1 MGVSGRPAEVWPP
14 VIAYF
19 CSFSGLWSCSRQAWA
34 IGQAQHGVMSLLLD
48 SFGQSKSKGP
58 DSRGRS
64 HPTSPGRICQITFSV
79 CVCVRARA
87 CVCTCVRGAGGFW
100 ARGAGSVKKG
110 RFLWAWLVWEGFLQ
124 EAAFTI
130 STTSVFYKGC
140 FFAQIQGSLNFFLK
154 PRMAEGWLPPV

>member
-1 MGVSGRPAEVWPP
+1 
-14 VIAYF
+14 
-19 CSFSGLWSCSRQAWA
+19 
-34 IGQAQHGVMSLLLD
+34 MSLLLD

-64 HPTSPGRICQITFSV
+64 DPTSPGRICQITFSV
-79 CVCVRARA
+79 CVCVRTRV
-87 CVCTCVRGAGGFW
+87 CVHMC
-100 ARGAGSVKKG
+100 AGSWGVLG
-110 RFLWAWLVWEGFLQ
+110 QGCRFCQERKVLWAWLVWEGFLQ

-154 PRMAEGWLPPV
+154 PHMAEGWLPPV